1 MNRTG
6 RNAFPWRA
14 LWLIPLSILGV
25 LTIVATGGG
34 GGGDDDSFDGD
45 SDVGPVVI
53 LPTYNLLLTNLQGDN
68 LLTAAIGTSLT
79 VSVDIDGIL
88 HNSIDLSVNAN
99 NEVTLLS
106 FIAHAGSRFD
116 LLVSSG
122 GQLPLDGTVAVI
134 FTEDIAGNIGA
145 PPTSGAFDVVIP
157 NETVS
162 VTMVAGGVQ
171 VSLNGAAAVAYSWE
185 EFGSL
190 LDDDAQE
197 TWVRRASL
205 ATGAF
210 EFIYEFAFNVADI
223 LDELEL
229 AALSNLIVQSCDMFT
244 GTPPTGILPQGE
256 ITITWIGSG
265 ELSDGDD
272 FEWLFNQCWVDE
284 PSDTIDELF
293 DGTVVLEN
301 YTETIDFNTNTLF
314 EIGFGGLSNQPGGVI
329 FDLTLSETV
338 QNDGVFTISPDD
350 ILAITGGFAIIIQ
363 SP

>member
-6 RNAFPWRA
+6 RNTSPWRA
-14 LWLIPLSILGV
+14 LWLIPLSVLGV

-34 GGGDDDSFDGD
+34 GGGDDGSFDDDGD
-45 SDVGPVVI
+45 AGPVVI

-68 LLTAAIGTSLT
+68 LLTAAIGSSLT
-79 VSVDIDGIL
+79 VSIDIDGIL
-88 HNSIDLSVNAN
+88 HNSIDVSVDAN

-106 FIAHAGSRFD
+106 FIARAGSRFD

-134 FTEDIAGNIGA
+134 FTEDIAGDIGG

-162 VTMVAGGVQ
+162 VTVVAGGVQ
-171 VSLNGAAAVAYSWE
+171 VSLNDAAAVSYSWE
-185 EFGSL
+185 EFGNL
-190 LDDDAQE
+190 LDDDTQE
-197 TWVRRASL
+197 AWVRRASL

-210 EFIYEFAFNVADI
+210 EFIYEFAFNVTDI

-229 AALSNLIVQSCDMFT
+229 ATLNNPIVQSCDLFT

-272 FEWLFNQCWVDE
+272 FEWLFNQCWLDE
-284 PSDTIDELF
+284 PGNTVDELF
-293 DGTVVLEN
+293 DGTVSLEN
-301 YTETIDFNTNTLF
+301 YTETVDFNTNTLF
-314 EIGFGGLSNQPGGVI
+314 EIGFGGLSGQPGGVI

-338 QNDGVFTISPDD
+338 ENDGVFTISPDD
-350 ILAITGGFAIIIQ
+350 VLAITGGFAIIVQ

>member
-1 MNRTG
+1 MR
-6 RNAFPWRA
+6 
-14 LWLIPLSILGV
+14 
-25 LTIVATGGG
+25 
-34 GGGDDDSFDGD
+34 
-45 SDVGPVVI
+45 
-53 LPTYNLLLTNLQGDN
+53 
-68 LLTAAIGTSLT
+68 
-79 VSVDIDGIL
+79 
-88 HNSIDLSVNAN
+88 SVNAN

-106 FIAHAGSRFD
+106 YIAHAGSRFD

-190 LDDDAQE
+190 LDDDAQD

-229 AALSNLIVQSCDMFT
+229 AALSNPTVQSCDMFT
-244 GTPPTGILPQGE
+244 GTPPAGILAQGE